1 MFNMIINGF
10 NTGTIPNC
18 YVTDFGEDQS
28 ATPRFETNTIY
39 GANGDYNLYDGAYDG
54 YDKTVT
60 LYVVKTSEIE
70 TIINQFKSE
79 ENKIEF
85 SHRPGSIFY
94 ADFQSS
100 SFKQNGIHAWTLEI
114 KLKMHPFRYSNDE
127 TELVL
132 NGNGTVNNPGTVY
145 SEPIITIEGNGDVTL
160 TIGKQVMQ
168 LTIDT
173 KAVIDCRHKKQNVY
187 DKNGNLK
194 NTLRTRGGFF
204 ELAPGTS
211 GVVVSG
217 TVSKIKIKGNWR
229 YKV

>member
-28 ATPRFETNTIY
+28 ATPRFETNTRD
-39 GANGDYNLYDGAYDG
+39 GANGDYNPYDGAYDG

-132 NGNGTVNNPGTVY
+132 NGNGTVY

>member
-1 MFNMIINGF
+1 
-10 NTGTIPNC
+10 
-18 YVTDFGEDQS
+18 
-28 ATPRFETNTIY
+28 
-39 GANGDYNLYDGAYDG
+39 
-54 YDKTVT
+54 
-60 LYVVKTSEIE
+60 
-70 TIINQFKSE
+70 
-79 ENKIEF
+79 
-85 SHRPGSIFY
+85 
-94 ADFQSS
+94 
-100 SFKQNGIHAWTLEI
+100 
-114 KLKMHPFRYSNDE
+114 MHPFRYSNDE